1 MVKLKKKVNVKRGV
15 FIVGMLSIAIANFL
29 VFGFM

>member
-15 FIVGMLSIAIANFL
+15 FIVGMLSIAIANL
-29 VFGFM
+29 DI